1 VISTPTVSGKSYT
14 VVLLVLAE
22 VLAMSLWF
30 VSSAVLGDLRQEFV
44 LSEIQAALL
53 SSSVPAGF
61 VVGALGLAFTGIA
74 DRFDPRRIF
83 ALSALVAAGANLTLV
98 YATPDAWLS
107 VGIRALI
114 GFCLAGVYPVGMK
127 IVVGWGTKDRGWLV
141 GLLVGGLTLGTAMP
155 HLLSFLGGTNWRL
168 TTAVASIGC
177 LVAACLILLTK
188 LGPHHQRAPTL
199 DARAIT
205 YAWHHKPVRL
215 AYLGYLGHM
224 WELYAMWSWISIALA
239 VSFSMQVS
247 DAQAQDLAKLTSF
260 VAIAAGALLCPIAGH
275 LADRIGKAKLTIVAM
290 TVSGCS
296 AVGMAL
302 VFGGPVWLVIIVA
315 VLWGL
320 SIIPDS
326 AQFSALVADHSP
338 PDKAGSLMSL
348 QTALGFLLTI
358 ATVQITPWLAAAVG
372 WPTVFIIL
380 SLGPLFGIMAML
392 RLQKITI

>member
-1 VISTPTVSGKSYT
+1 
-14 VVLLVLAE
+14 
-22 VLAMSLWF
+22 
-30 VSSAVLGDLRQEFV
+30 
-44 LSEIQAALL
+44 
-53 SSSVPAGF
+53 
-61 VVGALGLAFTGIA
+61 
-74 DRFDPRRIF
+74 
-83 ALSALVAAGANLTLV
+83 
-98 YATPDAWLS
+98 
-107 VGIRALI
+107 
-114 GFCLAGVYPVGMK
+114 
-127 IVVGWGTKDRGWLV
+127 
-141 GLLVGGLTLGTAMP
+141 
-155 HLLSFLGGTNWRL
+155 
-168 TTAVASIGC
+168 
-177 LVAACLILLTK
+177 
-188 LGPHHQRAPTL
+188 
-199 DARAIT
+199 
-205 YAWHHKPVRL
+205 
-215 AYLGYLGHM
+215 
-224 WELYAMWSWISIALA
+224 
-239 VSFSMQVS
+239 
-247 DAQAQDLAKLTSF
+247 
-260 VAIAAGALLCPIAGH
+260 
-275 LADRIGKAKLTIVAM
+275 VAM